1 LSDGI
6 DDAITDHR
14 DRVSGAWPGE
24 KNGSGN
30 AKNTVRK
37 II

>member
-6 DDAITDHR
+6 DDAITDHC

>member
-1 LSDGI
+1 MTPLPIFAVASLVLGQ
-6 DDAITDHR
+6 AK
-14 DRVSGAWPGE
+14 